1 MRVKGLEPPR
11 REALDPKSSVSTNFT
26 TPASNKV
33 DKYNQVFLKDFSTNR
48 KRSNVLYIYALTKNH
63 ENRTKKPKGI
73 FY

>member
-1 MRVKGLEPPR
+1 
-11 REALDPKSSVSTNFT
+11 
-26 TPASNKV
+26 V

-48 KRSNVLYIYALTKNH
+48 KRSNVLYIYVLTKNH